1 VTSPLVHL
9 STESRR
15 ARFIPFLSIAFA
27 VLTILLSLAIVSC
40 AKRDRPSGP
49 HSSASGVPSEI
60 VVDEALLAYLSTA
73 RALHHEAD
81 LYEDKNDVPGAIGAL
96 ERLLSKTPPRRAPEV
111 DEVIADTRARL
122 AELRAEL
129 GDYDG
134 GQKDVELGLAAAPTV
149 SYFRGHLLEVR
160 GLIEEKRG
168 KALAA
173 KGDTVG
179 ASKAKELAMKAYE
192 EAIVVQDQVIER
204 GTRDGGPK

>member
-1 VTSPLVHL
+1 MLLAFTLV
-9 STESRR
+9 
-15 ARFIPFLSIAFA
+15 A
-27 VLTILLSLAIVSC
+27 C

-49 HSSASGVPSEI
+49 RPNASAVPSELVI
-60 VVDEALLAYLSTA
+60 DEALLAYLSKA
-73 RALHHEAD
+73 RSLHHEAD
-81 LYEDKNDVPGAIGAL
+81 LFEDKGDLPGAIAAL
-96 ERLLSKTPPRRAPEV
+96 ERLLAVPPPRRAPEA

-122 AELRAEL
+122 GELRAEL
-129 GDYDG
+129 GDFDA
-134 GQKDVELGLAAAPTV
+134 GQKDVELGLAAAPAI

-192 EAIVVQDQVIER
+192 EAIAVQDQVIDR
-204 GTRDGGPK
+204 GTRDGGAK

>member
-1 VTSPLVHL
+1 MTL
-9 STESRR
+9 RR
-15 ARFIPFLSIAFA
+15 AVA
-27 VLTILLSLAIVSC
+27 VLCVLLSLVALGC
-40 AKRDRPSGP
+40 AKSDRPHGPPSGA
-49 HSSASGVPSEI
+49 SASPSEA
-60 VVDEALLAYLSTA
+60 VVDEALLAYLSSA

-81 LYEDKNDVPGAIGAL
+81 LFEDKNDLPGAIGAL
-96 ERLLSKTPPRRAPEV
+96 ERLIAKTPPRRAPEV

-122 AELRAEL
+122 GELRAEI
-129 GDYDG
+129 GEFDA
-134 GQKDVELGLAAAPTV
+134 GQKDVELGLSAAPTV

-192 EAIVVQDQVIER
+192 EAIAVQDQVIER
-204 GTRDGGPK
+204 GTRDGGAK